1 MENLSNLYL
10 LIYSAACIFTFLF
23 YQRKRH
29 ILDAGSIVLL
39 SYVAY
44 SITSFL
50 FFNDKSEFSSEIVEL
65 SFPPFLYL
73 YIMLMMASS
82 PILKFDARRVHQL
95 LPPSKSVVHI
105 VLIMFVFFSLLSF
118 PYTIQHIREG
128 LMMIMLDAS
137 GGRELVQ
144 DRVEIADTFG
154 HGGLEHLPTV
164 ISSAFNTIGIF
175 LLFYLL
181 SLKKK
186 KKLIIFGLAFC
197 VILSIFSTVATGSRG
212 GPIDIML
219 VIVSTFFMFKFFY
232 SEEIKR
238 WTNRIGL
245 ILIVALAIPIA
256 AITISRFGEEG
267 SSSSVLRYTGLG
279 NLNFNKYAL
288 DDNGIRYGDR
298 TIPLF
303 KRIIGIENVPHNY
316 VERRSKY
323 PQLKINDE
331 TFSTFVGDFTIDY
344 GPIIAFL
351 IFLFFNIIVVSK
363 TRLRQGKIKFRHL
376 LLIHFTLCVCIQGG
390 MSLFS
395 FADVG
400 GNLKIIAYF
409 LVYMY
414 SKLTE
419 DRVEQ
424 KKVVQQLTT

>member
-1 MENLSNLYL
+1 
-10 LIYSAACIFTFLF
+10 
-23 YQRKRH
+23 
-29 ILDAGSIVLL
+29 
-39 SYVAY
+39 
-44 SITSFL
+44 
-50 FFNDKSEFSSEIVEL
+50 
-65 SFPPFLYL
+65 
-73 YIMLMMASS
+73 MLMMASS

-154 HGGLEHLPTV
+154 HGGLAHLPTV

-323 PQLKINDE
+323 PKLKINDE

-351 IFLFFNIIVVSK
+351 IFLFFNILVVSK

-419 DRVEQ
+419 DRVEP